1 VVDGDFVMEVWGI
14 ADMIG
19 LRLIRFSS
27 VCFVMKMRLF
37 LDFSFDFLSFQIWI
51 FPVTKHL

>member
-1 VVDGDFVMEVWGI
+1 MVDGDFVMEVWGI

-19 LRLIRFSS
+19 LRLIGFSS

-51 FPVTKHL
+51 FLVTKHL

>member
-1 VVDGDFVMEVWGI
+1 MVDGDFVMEVWGI

-19 LRLIRFSS
+19 LRLIGFSS